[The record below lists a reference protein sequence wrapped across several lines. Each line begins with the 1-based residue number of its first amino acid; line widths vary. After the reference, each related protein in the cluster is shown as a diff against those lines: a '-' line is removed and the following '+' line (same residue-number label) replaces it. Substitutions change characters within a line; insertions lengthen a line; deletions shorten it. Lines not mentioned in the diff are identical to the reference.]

1 MQSDVRQLT
10 SSKPRSIT
18 ETAGSSVEDQINS
31 RLDLSAMI
39 RRKYP
44 PQQDE
49 SFMDVLK
56 NIREQME
63 GIRDDTYQNTKIM
76 YNMFKILNQIKRD
89 QRIMMQKIDDATTE
103 EISDETYNMTPD
115 EIRNLMVEKVE
126 LDKSFYPS
134 DIAIEYGLDYDKV
147 LKAID
152 ILRKEG
158 RIINRS

>member
-1 MQSDVRQLT
+1 MRQLT
-10 SSKPRSIT
+10 SSKPLSIA
-18 ETAGSSVEDQINS
+18 ETTGSSVEDQINHG
-31 RLDLSAMI
+31 LDLFAMI
-39 RRKYP
+39 RRKYQ

-49 SFMDVLK
+49 YLTDVLK

-63 GIRDDTYQNTKIM
+63 GIWDDTYRNTKTM
-76 YNMFKILNQIKRD
+76 HDMLKILNQIKRD
-89 QRIMMQKIDDATTE
+89 QCIMMQKIGDAATE

-158 RIINRS
+158 RIVDRS